1 MPQEQ
6 MEFNILFRKPI
17 YPLIVISKDRLM
29 AAFNIKELAICCI
42 SARPQKKGEV
52 VKSIDSTGE
61 EFWYSPENYAIAP
74 GFAFK
79 RWTKKQIIDLYNS
92 SNSVSEDTKYSAKPI
107 SNKRLT
113 RIISDICD
121 FLKS

>member
-6 MEFNILFRKPI
+6 KEFNILFRKPK
-17 YPLIVISKDRLM
+17 YPLIVLSKDRLM
-29 AAFNIKELAICCI
+29 AAFNIKELAICCF
-42 SARPQKKGEV
+42 SAKPEKEGGV

-79 RWTKKQIIDLYNS
+79 RWTKKQVIELYNN
-92 SNSVSEDTKYSAKPI
+92 SNSVRKDKQLVIKLLWVLEI
-107 SNKRLT
+107 
-113 RIISDICD
+113 
-121 FLKS
+121 